1 MDAIAPIALLLSHQS
16 GYLNHAVDTIL
27 PIYTM
32 GVICLVL
39 TLHRQY
45 QPETSSAI
53 AVAEDAYLVVFEREQ
68 LQAARFKEAQHRQ
81 EQQKAK
87 EKEGENG
94 RGQEGGKGAVLPQGS
109 QSLDYSGVWKS
120 VPSKNVNYEEFLSV
134 QGVPYLKRKI
144 ATSTVVT
151 HIIKQEGDTLHLEV
165 QPLDMKT
172 TFDIGGPPSTSYIG
186 KKAFADRMTRDEEG
200 SLVLVKTNE
209 EDGMEITA
217 VRSLKEGGKVLVME
231 QTVRNLKDGKETHA
245 EQTFEKAD

>member
-1 MDAIAPIALLLSHQS
+1 
-16 GYLNHAVDTIL
+16 
-27 PIYTM
+27 M

-165 QPLDMKT
+165 RRPGTCPLLSPG
-172 TFDIGGPPSTSYIG
+172 FPSPFCLNPPPSL
-186 KKAFADRMTRDEEG
+186 
-200 SLVLVKTNE
+200 SLSLPPSLPSLLSVL
-209 EDGMEITA
+209 
-217 VRSLKEGGKVLVME
+217 RFLL
-231 QTVRNLKDGKETHA
+231 
-245 EQTFEKAD
+245 FF